1 MVLTLN
7 QASRKVPGGYV
18 AQANVVRQG
27 PAERNYLSDEHRHT
41 SDNETLNEPR
51 AQEPLNG
58 DATVDVQVVGATGS
72 QPGIRRRPGHPFH
85 NAPDGRGQ
93 IDGATTE
100 DYDALVTIGPGP

>member
-7 QASRKVPGGYV
+7 QATRKVPGGYV

-27 PAERNYLSDEHRHT
+27 PEERNSLSGEHRHT

-72 QPGIRRRPGHPFH
+72 QPGNDFRRRPGHLFH
-85 NAPDGRGQ
+85 NAPDGRRQ
-93 IDGATTE
+93 IDGG
-100 DYDALVTIGPGP
+100 DY